1 VGYLRYKVDLGEG
14 KTQQMRVDSWIN
26 SVGLAQKIQV
36 FQASE
41 KKMQGLPP
49 KIVFLGGR
57 HLAVGC

>member
-36 FQASE
+36 FQAFE

-49 KIVFLGGR
+49 
-57 HLAVGC
+57 